1 MATTAQPPGSA
12 ADPQQALP
20 PHSIESEQ
28 AILGAIILIGL
39 PEVLREFK
47 AGDFR
52 NIIIGIV
59 LFGVI
64 LFQPRGLIGEVSAL
78 DFIRNQFGLGRKAKA
93 DGKQMRVGWL

>member
-1 MATTAQPPGSA
+1 LEGRFQPLPG
-12 ADPQQALP
+12 
-20 PHSIESEQ
+20 

-78 DFIRNQFGLGRKAKA
+78 DFIRNQFGLGRKTKA